1 MMFRRSFVDLV
12 MVPSDE
18 ALRLYVDFYLSTF
31 AYLLTGA
38 VAIHQALYA
47 YRMHGANKHSDAV
60 VPGGAYNSSS
70 RDWGPIR
77 ARLLAMIQSVLREKA
92 EPLQRAFGEERCA
105 IAEEAL
111 AAALRPPT
119 DGWRKILPPWRR
131 GR

>member
-18 ALRLYVDFYLSTF
+18 ALKLYVDFYLSTF

-38 VAIHQALYA
+38 IAVHQALYA
-47 YRMHGANKHSDAV
+47 YRMHGANKHSDAA

-70 RDWGPIR
+70 REWGPIR
-77 ARLLAMIQSVLREKA
+77 AKLLAMIQGVLRDQG
-92 EPLQRAFGEERCA
+92 EPLRRAFGEERCG
-105 IAEEAL
+105 IADAAL
-111 AAALRPPT
+111 TAALRPPAV
-119 DGWRKILPPWRR
+119 GWTKILAPWRR